1 MVTRLTYQKGIDL
14 LTPLVHLLD
23 QIPMR
28 LAVLGS
34 GDAVLADQL
43 RHLAD
48 AHPDSLAF
56 IEGYDE
62 SAVAPALRR
71 R

>member
-1 MVTRLTYQKGIDL
+1 
-14 LTPLVHLLD
+14 
-23 QIPMR
+23 MR

-43 RHLAD
+43 RHLAEV
-48 AHPDSLAF
+48 HPDSLAF

-62 SAVAPALRR
+62 ALSHQTLRR